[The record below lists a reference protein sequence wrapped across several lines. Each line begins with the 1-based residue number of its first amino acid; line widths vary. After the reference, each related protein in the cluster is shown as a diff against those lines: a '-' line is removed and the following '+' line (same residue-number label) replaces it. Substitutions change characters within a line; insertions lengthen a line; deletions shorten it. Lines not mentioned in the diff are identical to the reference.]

1 MVVFRQ
7 ILSDNFVKVG
17 IYEREER
24 LSLIFVEKYFM
35 VTNRDEEKEGSVN
48 AFIENYKN
56 KKMIFN

>member
-35 VTNRDEEKEGSVN
+35 VTNRDEEKEGNVN
-48 AFIENYKN
+48 AFIENYK
-56 KKMIFN
+56 KKK